1 MSDILIVDDEKDIR
15 VLIADILRDEGYATR
30 VAANSEECMTEV
42 TENPP
47 GLMIL
52 DIWLKDSRWMGSIS

>member
-30 VAANSEECMTEV
+30 LAANSQECMAEV
-42 TENPP
+42 TNNPP

-52 DIWLKDSRWMGSIS
+52 DFGLKTARWMG